1 MEKNDSFER
10 PAIYWLRRAKQA
22 EENGDPVR
30 AAVLERHA
38 MHADPDN
45 ADVYL
50 RYMLTLRRLG
60 CYESSNREA
69 FAALARGSK
78 QMSLYGVIG
87 QNLLD
92 LDYRKAAFDAMDV
105 YLSSPLPRVED
116 WEEDASPS
124 RRVDPVEGHGMN
136 LPRGTVRHYRFRGL
150 MDGSLPQRFPSERT
164 GLSSAKRMLERY
176 LSQAAFY
183 ARKGDV
189 LRTRMCLHDA
199 IVLNPNDPTTL
210 VRAIKP
216 LQTLGLHARAC
227 ALLCKAAMYACKP
240 KERQLICLASDQ
252 LGEPGI
258 ALAMLTRMQRQMPT
272 RFPVCHDLA
281 VALCRVGRAEE
292 ALRYAHLC
300 REIDPDDL
308 EGQWLLDCVS
318 ALTRGE
324 KRRPAYWGVP
334 DRERMAGL
342 LAPLLQSF
350 ADGSLAEE
358 LQNDPGMR
366 QRFLYMMEM
375 PLEQSLVVLKALA
388 KEPLP
393 RELLC
398 PLLREA
404 LMRRPEDTPVK
415 RYALEKLAELDE
427 KPPYAIW
434 SGERFRMAAP
444 EYAREV
450 R

>member
-1 MEKNDSFER
+1 MENNDSFER

-45 ADVYL
+45 ADVCL

-78 QMSLYGVIG
+78 HMSLYGVIG

-105 YLSSPLPRVED
+105 YLSSPLSRAED
-116 WEEDASPS
+116 WENDANPD
-124 RRVDPVEGHGMN
+124 RRLDAVEGRGAN
-136 LPRGTVRHYRFRGL
+136 PTRGTVRHYRFHGL
-150 MDGSLPQRFPSERT
+150 MDRSLPQRFPSERT
-164 GLSSAKRMLERY
+164 GLSSAKRTLNRH

-189 LRTRMCLHDA
+189 PRTRACLHHA
-199 IVLNPNDPTTL
+199 LVLCPNDPFTL
-210 VRAIKP
+210 VSAAES
-216 LQTLGLHARAC
+216 LQTLGLHAQAC
-227 ALLCKAAMYACKP
+227 ALLCRAAMYACKP
-240 KERQLICLASDQ
+240 KERQLICRTSDQ
-252 LGEPGI
+252 LREPGI

-318 ALTRGE
+318 ALTRGG

-334 DRERMAGL
+334 DQARMDGL

-350 ADGSLAEE
+350 ADGTLADE
-358 LQNDPGMR
+358 LQNDSGMR

-375 PLEQSLVVLKALA
+375 PLEQSLAVLKALT

-415 RYALEKLAELDE
+415 RYALKKLAELDE
-427 KPPYAIW
+427 KPPYPIW
-434 SGERFRMAAP
+434 AGERFRMAAP